1 MSNIGE
7 LVNGKEKT
15 FAKMKLKNDT
25 VSLLKFFSE
34 FPTIQ
39 EYPDSKMIINQA
51 AISVDNDV
59 WEIKATIDNKKYSPK
74 QISVS
79 DKQFYCSLKLEKEK
93 NGLAKI
99 LAKKY
104 YINEWNNA
112 KKE

>member
-39 EYPDSKMIINQA
+39 EYPDSKLIINQA

-59 WEIKATIDNKKYSPK
+59 WEIKATIVGIVIYHDK
-74 QISVS
+74 IVS
-79 DKQFYCSLKLEKEK
+79 
-93 NGLAKI
+93 
-99 LAKKY
+99 
-104 YINEWNNA
+104 YIA
-112 KKE
+112 PQK